1 MTKPITK
8 AVIPAAGMGTRF
20 LPATKAMPKE
30 MLPVIDKPAIQYV
43 VEEAINSGVS
53 HLLLITG
60 RNKQAL
66 ENHFDRNVELE
77 TLLEKRGDT
86 AKLNQINTISDEID
100 LHYVRQGNPLGLG
113 HAVLKAETFVAGEPF
128 ALLLGDDIIE
138 HGDELLAEMIWL
150 AHTERASVIA
160 LMEVPHSQLSRYG
173 VADISPTETQHIF
186 SINGFVEKPEPEQ
199 APSRLVAIGRYVLQ
213 PGVFNILKKL
223 EPGFGGEIQ
232 LSDALDLM
240 AKDSTLAG
248 PVYGMVHEYRRFD
261 TGDKL
266 SYLKAIVQL
275 AGERDDL
282 GADFNKWLKKYSKD
296 LM

>member
-1 MTKPITK
+1 MITTITK

-43 VEEAINSGVS
+43 VEEAIGSGLN

-77 TLLEKRGDT
+77 TILTARDDATKLE
-86 AKLNQINTISDEID
+86 QITTITEDVD

-138 HGDELLAEMIWL
+138 HGDDLLAEMMWI

-160 LMEVPHSQLSRYG
+160 LMEVPQAHLSRYG
-173 VADISPTETQHIF
+173 VANVVPTESEHIF
-186 SINGFVEKPEPEQ
+186 GIKGFVEKPDVES

-213 PGVFNILKKL
+213 PGVFDVLKKL
-223 EPGFGGEIQ
+223 KPGFGGEIQ
-232 LSDALDLM
+232 LSDALDQM
-240 AKDSTLAG
+240 AKDTSIAG
-248 PVYGMVHEYRRFD
+248 PVFGLVHEYRRFD

-275 AGERDDL
+275 AGEREDL
-282 GADFNKWLKKYSKD
+282 GPAFNKWLRKYAKG
-296 LM
+296 LK

>member
-1 MTKPITK
+1 MKTPISK

-43 VEEAINSGVS
+43 VEEAIGSGLE

-77 TLLEKRGDT
+77 MLLAQRNDT
-86 AKLNQINTISDEID
+86 DKLAQISTITDSID

-138 HGDELLAEMIWL
+138 HGDDLLLEMMWL
-150 AHTERASVIA
+150 AHTEKASVIA
-160 LMEVPHSQLSRYG
+160 LMEVPQSHLSRYG
-173 VADISPTETQHIF
+173 VAEVSGTESPHIF
-186 SINGFVEKPEPEQ
+186 NITGFVEKPDIEA

-213 PGVFNILKKL
+213 PGVFNILKTL
-223 EPGFGGEIQ
+223 DPGFGGEIQ
-232 LSDALDLM
+232 LSDALNLM
-240 AKDSTLAG
+240 AKDTSLAG
-248 PVYGMVHEYRRFD
+248 QVFGMVHEYRRFD

-282 GADFNKWLKKYSKD
+282 APAFNKWLKKYAKG
-296 LM
+296 LN

>member
-1 MTKPITK
+1 MITTITK

-43 VEEAINSGVS
+43 VEEAIGSGLN

-77 TLLEKRGDT
+77 TILTARDDATKLE
-86 AKLNQINTISDEID
+86 QITTITEDVD

-138 HGDELLAEMIWL
+138 HGDDLLAEMMWI

-160 LMEVPHSQLSRYG
+160 LMEVPQAHLSRYG
-173 VADISPTETQHIF
+173 VADVVPTESEHI
-186 SINGFVEKPEPEQ
+186 
-199 APSRLVAIGRYVLQ
+199 
-213 PGVFNILKKL
+213 L
-223 EPGFGGEIQ
+223 E
-232 LSDALDLM
+232 
-240 AKDSTLAG
+240 
-248 PVYGMVHEYRRFD
+248 
-261 TGDKL
+261 
-266 SYLKAIVQL
+266 
-275 AGERDDL
+275 
-282 GADFNKWLKKYSKD
+282 
-296 LM
+296 

>member
-1 MTKPITK
+1 MTSPITK

-43 VEEAINSGVS
+43 VEEAVNSGLG
-53 HLLLITG
+53 HILLITG

-77 TLLEKRGDT
+77 TLLTARGDT
-86 AKLNQINTISDEID
+86 GKLAQISPLSEAID
-100 LHYVRQGNPLGLG
+100 LHYVRQGDPLGLG

-138 HGDELLAEMIWL
+138 HGDELLADMIAL
-150 AHTERASVIA
+150 AQLTNATVIA
-160 LMEVPHSQLSRYG
+160 LMEVPQAHVSRYG
-173 VADISPTETQHIF
+173 VAAVSETTDPHIF
-186 SINGFVEKPEPEQ
+186 TIDGFVEKPQPDD

-213 PGVFNILKKL
+213 PGVFDVLRTVR
-223 EPGFGGEIQ
+223 PGFGGEIQ
-232 LSDALDLM
+232 ISDALDIM
-240 AKDSTLAG
+240 ARTPTIAG
-248 PVYGMVHEYRRFD
+248 PVIGLVHQHRRFD

-275 AGERDDL
+275 AGEREDL
-282 GADFNKWLKKYSKD
+282 GPDFNKWLKKYITR
-296 LM
+296 LN

>member
-1 MTKPITK
+1 MITPISK

-43 VEEAINSGVS
+43 VEEAMGSGLN

-77 TLLEKRGDT
+77 TLLAARNDT
-86 AKLNQINTISDEID
+86 SKLAQISTIKEEVD

-138 HGDELLAEMIWL
+138 HGDELLTEMKWL

-160 LMEVPHSQLSRYG
+160 LMEVPQSHLSRYG
-173 VADISPTETQHIF
+173 VAQVTSTENPHTF
-186 SINGFVEKPEPEQ
+186 SIKGFVEKPDIES

-213 PGVFNILKKL
+213 PGVFDALKKL
-223 EPGFGGEIQ
+223 KPGYGGEIQ
-232 LSDALDLM
+232 LSDALDVM
-240 AKDSTLAG
+240 AKDPTIAG
-248 PVYGMVHEYRRFD
+248 PVFGIVHEYRRFD

-275 AGERDDL
+275 AGEREDL
-282 GADFNKWLKKYSKD
+282 GPSFNKWLKKYTKG
-296 LM
+296 LN

>member
-1 MTKPITK
+1 MTISITK

-43 VEEAINSGVS
+43 VEEAVDSGLH

-77 TLLEKRGDT
+77 TLLSARGDT
-86 AKLNQINTISDEID
+86 EKLAHISPISDDID

-138 HGDELLAEMIWL
+138 NGDELLADMIMV
-150 AHTERASVIA
+150 AQHMNATVIA
-160 LMEVPHSQLSRYG
+160 LMEVPQAHVSRYG
-173 VADISPTETQHIF
+173 VADVSETSDPHIF
-186 SINGFVEKPEPEQ
+186 TIDGFVEKPRPEE
-199 APSRLVAIGRYVLQ
+199 APSRLVAIGRYILQ
-213 PGVFNILKKL
+213 PGVFNVLRTL
-223 EPGFGGEIQ
+223 QPGFGGEIQ
-232 LSDALDLM
+232 LSDALDIM
-240 AKDSTLAG
+240 SRTPTIAG
-248 PVYGMVHEYRRFD
+248 PVIGLVHEYRRFD

-266 SYLKAIVQL
+266 SYLKAVVQL
-275 AGERDDL
+275 AGEREDL
-282 GADFNKWLKKYSKD
+282 GPDFNKWLKKYVSR
-296 LM
+296 LN

>member
-1 MTKPITK
+1 MITSITK

-43 VEEAINSGVS
+43 VEEAIGSGLN
-53 HLLLITG
+53 HLLVITG

-77 TLLEKRGDT
+77 NILTARNDV
-86 AKLNQINTISDEID
+86 AKLEQITTITEDVD

-138 HGDELLAEMIWL
+138 HGDDLLAEMMWI

-160 LMEVPHSQLSRYG
+160 LMEVPQSHLPRYG
-173 VADISPTETQHIF
+173 VADIEATETAHIF
-186 SINGFVEKPEPEQ
+186 GIRGFVEKPDIES

-213 PGVFNILKKL
+213 PGVFDVLKKV

-232 LSDALDLM
+232 LSDALDHM
-240 AKDSTLAG
+240 AKNPALAG
-248 PVYGMVHEYRRFD
+248 PVFGLVHEYRRFD

-275 AGERDDL
+275 AGEREDL
-282 GADFNKWLKKYSKD
+282 GPAFNKWLKKYTKG
-296 LM
+296 LK

>member
-1 MTKPITK
+1 MKTPISK

-43 VEEAINSGVS
+43 VEEAIGSGLE

-77 TLLEKRGDT
+77 MLLAQRNDT
-86 AKLNQINTISDEID
+86 DKLAQISTIPDSID

-138 HGDELLAEMIWL
+138 HGDDLLLEMMWL
-150 AHTERASVIA
+150 AHTEKASVIA
-160 LMEVPHSQLSRYG
+160 LMEVPQSHLSRYG
-173 VADISPTETQHIF
+173 VAEVSGTESPHIF
-186 SINGFVEKPEPEQ
+186 TVTGFVEKPEIDA

-213 PGVFNILKKL
+213 PGVFNILKTQS
-223 EPGFGGEIQ
+223 PGFGGEIQ
-232 LSDALDLM
+232 LSDALNLM
-240 AKDSTLAG
+240 AKDPSLTG
-248 PVYGMVHEYRRFD
+248 PVFGMVHEYRRFD

-266 SYLKAIVQL
+266 SYLKTIVQL

-282 GADFNKWLKKYSKD
+282 APAFNKWLKKYAKG
-296 LM
+296 LN